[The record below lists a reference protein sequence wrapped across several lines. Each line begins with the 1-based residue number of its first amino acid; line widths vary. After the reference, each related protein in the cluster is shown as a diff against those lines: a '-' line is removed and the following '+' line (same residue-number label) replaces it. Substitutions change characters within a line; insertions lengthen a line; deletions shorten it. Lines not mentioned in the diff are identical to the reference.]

1 MSHGPVCSQ
10 RSRKYP
16 IAPPSTIAPTKVNG
30 SSRATADWEAKSCGF
45 LSGGDSGGFS
55 SGLKSEGI
63 VRELRERLR
72 IQPRGEGNK
81 YSHTERHGLR
91 IAHDR
96 TRRFA
101 RLLEPG
107 RHDDA
112 E

>member
-16 IAPPSTIAPTKVNG
+16 IAPPTTIAPTKVNG
-30 SSRATADWEAKSCGF
+30 SSKASADWDAKSCGF

-72 IQPRGEGNK
+72 IQPCG
-81 YSHTERHGLR
+81 ERHKYGHR
-91 IAHDR
+91 SEE
-96 TRRFA
+96 RRVGKEC
-101 RLLEPG
+101 RS
-107 RHDDA
+107 RW
-112 E
+112 